1 MTNKEAINILTA
13 KAECIRRE
21 VSGTDFA
28 WNLRNCDECD
38 LCYAQGTTG
47 EQREAL
53 DMAIKALEKQIPKKP
68 TKQTDEWSQSL
79 YNLRCPQCNA
89 VVAMGNSRVGYCDR
103 INKGYEICR
112 ACGQAIDW
120 TEGE

>member
-1 MTNKEAINILTA
+1 MTNEEAYKWIYVHFA
-13 KAECIRRE
+13 PCGD
-21 VSGTDFA
+21 GTKQ
-28 WNLRNCDECD
+28 DE
-38 LCYAQGTTG
+38 AVNV
-47 EQREAL
+47 AL
-53 DMAIKALEKQIPKKP
+53 KALVKQIPKKP

-112 ACGQAIDW
+112 ACGQTIDF
-120 TEGE
+120 TEGEE

>member
-1 MTNKEAINILTA
+1 MTAKEAIKNIKGLLDGCCGPELDDT
-13 KAECIRRE
+13 
-21 VSGTDFA
+21 
-28 WNLRNCDECD
+28 
-38 LCYAQGTTG
+38 
-47 EQREAL
+47 REAVW
-53 DMAIKALEKQIPKKP
+53 MAIKALEKQIPKKP

-112 ACGQAIDW
+112 ACGQTIDF
-120 TEGE
+120 TEGEG